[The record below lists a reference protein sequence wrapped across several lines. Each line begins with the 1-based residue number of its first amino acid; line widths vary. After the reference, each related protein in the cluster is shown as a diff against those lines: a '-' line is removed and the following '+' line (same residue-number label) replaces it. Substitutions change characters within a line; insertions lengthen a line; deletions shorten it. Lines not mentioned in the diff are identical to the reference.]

1 MTNKSLRDL
10 LLSELENGPGTCS
23 ELTERLRSRGR
34 AVIET
39 NVFRALRR
47 MADDDLLIES
57 VTPIVRH
64 LTRREIEESGTIT
77 YELADGPD
85 EEHGLGYM
93 QGRGAA

>member
-1 MTNKSLRDL
+1 MTKKSIRAIL
-10 LLSELENGPGTCS
+10 LAELENGPGTCS
-23 ELTERLRSRGR
+23 ELTDRLRSRGR
-34 AVIET
+34 DVFEV
-39 NVFRALRR
+39 NVYRALRR

>member
-1 MTNKSLRDL
+1 MTNKSLRSV

-34 AVIET
+34 DVIET

-47 MADDDLLIES
+47 MADEDLLLES

-77 YELADGPD
+77 YELALA
-85 EEHGLGYM
+85 EATE
-93 QGRGAA
+93 